1 MKKLTIAALLTAHL
15 AAGPATAAEL
25 ITSETPRVG
34 AFGGLR
40 VTVPLDRAHSE
51 RPVRAGLALAPTVQ
65 VRGAAGEPRTRVG
78 EGVEFSLA
86 AGRPTTVTVAGTRLD
101 RLAAAQNEDDADE
114 GGIPTWGWI
123 AGGVA
128 LLGLAL
134 FGINEW
140 AEAQSE

>member
-1 MKKLTIAALLTAHL
+1 M
-15 AAGPATAAEL
+15 
-25 ITSETPRVG
+25 
-34 AFGGLR
+34 
-40 VTVPLDRAHSE
+40 
-51 RPVRAGLALAPTVQ
+51 
-65 VRGAAGEPRTRVG
+65 
-78 EGVEFSLA
+78 
-86 AGRPTTVTVAGTRLD
+86 TVAGTRLD